1 MKLEK
6 LKQYDK
12 IAGKFSLLH
21 SKLDKVTNAAYYPR
35 LLPNLKGKKLIDLG
49 CGDGIDLHNFQAA
62 GAKVYGVDASQ
73 EMIDL
78 AKKRLPKAELLKAY
92 NEKVPFKD
100 NFFDFVTSKYVF
112 QTSKNLDP
120 IYREVNRILK
130 KKGIFCF
137 VAVHP
142 VRQFMEKKKSS
153 KDYFKKEM
161 VHSVLFGGKLT
172 VHEPSHTVSE
182 FLSPF
187 FLSHFD
193 LVDYDEKFDPS
204 NAEKVEGA
212 KYPAFLLIK
221 ARKR

>member
-1 MKLEK
+1 MKLEE

-12 IAGKFSLLH
+12 IANKFSLLH

-35 LLPNLKGKKLIDLG
+35 LMTEIKGKKLLDLG
-49 CGDGIDLHNFQAA
+49 CGDGIDLYNFQAA
-62 GAKVYGVDASQ
+62 GAKVSGVDISK
-73 EMIDL
+73 EMVEL
-78 AKKRLPKAELLKAY
+78 AKKRLPKAELLVAH
-92 NEKVPFKD
+92 NEKIPFKD
-100 NFFDFVTSKYVF
+100 NAFDIVTSKYVF

-120 IYREVNRILK
+120 IYKQVQRVLK
-130 KKGIFCF
+130 RKGIFCF

-142 VRQFMEKKKSS
+142 VRQFMEKKKNN
-153 KDYFKKEM
+153 KDYFKKEL

-172 VHEPSHTVSE
+172 VHEPSHTVLE
-182 FLSPF
+182 YLSPY
-187 FLSHFD
+187 FLLHFD
-193 LVDYDEKFDPS
+193 LIDYDEKFDPS